1 MYMKLEAKMIEGE
14 TKSCPVNLTNHAYF
28 NLAGHDSAERI
39 LDHSIQIYADH
50 FTPNDS
56 SSSPTKEVV
65 NLDLLP

>member
-1 MYMKLEAKMIEGE
+1 MKLEAKMIEGE

-28 NLAGHDSAERI
+28 NLAGHDSTERI

-56 SSSPTKEVV
+56 SSIPTKEVV